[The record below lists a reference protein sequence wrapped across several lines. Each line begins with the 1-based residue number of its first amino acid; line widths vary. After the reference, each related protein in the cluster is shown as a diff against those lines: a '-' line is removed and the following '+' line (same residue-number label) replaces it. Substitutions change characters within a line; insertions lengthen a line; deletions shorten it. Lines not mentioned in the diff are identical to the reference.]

1 MRRSSIRWWV
11 IAAYS
16 LSVIAHIGLAAGI
29 GAIPKN
35 RPRKI
40 SVVKVFDAKPA
51 KKKAAEEE
59 KKPPKVENK
68 PKPPPPPKNTPPP
81 APTNAA
87 PPPPQAP
94 MAALPDFGLSLS
106 GGGEGGIAIPVA
118 GMIAAAT
125 ASRAAGPAGGS
136 APTEKRVKAAAPKP
150 TEASDGCV
158 EDPIKPKAVSR
169 SQPQYVDEARAANI
183 EGVVRFEV
191 RIGLDGEVIDV
202 KILQGLGH
210 GLDQSVLA
218 TVKTWK
224 FNPGTRC
231 GKPVESRYVSQI
243 RFGLT
248 GD

>member
-1 MRRSSIRWWV
+1 M
-11 IAAYS
+11 IAAYG
-16 LSVIAHIGLAAGI
+16 LSAVAHIGLAAGI
-29 GAIPKN
+29 GSIPKE
-35 RPRKI
+35 RPRKV
-40 SVVKVFDAKPA
+40 SVVKVFDAKAP
-51 KKKAAEEE
+51 KKKAAEED

-106 GGGEGGIAIPVA
+106 GGGEGGIAIPLA
-118 GMIAAAT
+118 GMIAAAGT
-125 ASRAAGPAGGS
+125 VNRAAGPAAGGGGG
-136 APTEKRVKAAAPKP
+136 EKRVKAAAPKP
-150 TEASDGCV
+150 TDASDGCV
-158 EDPIKPKAVSR
+158 EDPIKPKPVSR
-169 SQPQYVDEARAANI
+169 SQPQYVDEARNASI
-183 EGVVRFEV
+183 EGVVKFEL
-191 RIGLDGEVIDV
+191 RIGPDGEVIDV
-202 KILQGLGH
+202 RILQGLGH